1 MISALLKT
9 IEQGM
14 NVMRSSSR
22 LLLVGVLLFVFPILF
37 IWITQSFFSTAQSN
51 IVSSEKQKVGVL
63 HDSLTISAQ
72 ASESRD
78 ELIPELIQRY
88 VEQNADISKIRV
100 VEMDTDGV
108 LIKYSFDQ
116 EEVGTYVV
124 SDELFKNLPLAN
136 TKEVFIYPVIIDGVR
151 TWQVFSGVE
160 TGDARLIIFTE
171 HSFQLIDS
179 VMLARQQKSYLG
191 LTGIFLFLIALAY
204 WLNRQT
210 QWERQH
216 AKLAQKM
223 VERDLFTNMIAHEF
237 RTPLTAIKGYAS
249 FLEESSE
256 LSADNKRFATN
267 VRISAERLVLLV
279 SDFLEV
285 ARLQSGKIK
294 ISKERLDVA
303 GVLTPAVEDLQM
315 MAKNKNLVLIYKKSP
330 TPIYLKTDRAR
341 LTQVVTNLL
350 SNAIK
355 YTDTGMIEVE
365 CEETS
370 SQVVLRIKDSGSGI
384 SAEDQKKLFTPFTRV
399 GGVDGQ
405 SVPGTGLGMW
415 ITQQLLVLL
424 DADIAVE
431 SIHGVGTHVIVTFNT

>member
-1 MISALLKT
+1 MISTLLKT
-9 IEQGM
+9 IDRGM
-14 NVMRSSSR
+14 HVMRSNSR
-22 LLLVGVLLFVFPILF
+22 LLLVGILLFVFPLLF

-63 HDSLTISAQ
+63 HDALAISSQDSLKSDILVPQ
-72 ASESRD
+72 
-78 ELIPELIQRY
+78 LIARFI
-88 VEQNADISKIRV
+88 EQNDDVTKIRV
-100 VEMDTDGV
+100 VEMAADGV
-108 LIKYSFDQ
+108 LIRYSFNESEIDS
-116 EEVGTYVV
+116 YVE

-136 TKEVFIYPVIIDGVR
+136 TQEVFIYPAVIDGVR

-160 TGDARLIIFTE
+160 TQGKRLVVFTE
-171 HSFQLIDS
+171 HSFQMIDS

-210 QWERQH
+210 QWEKQH
-216 AKLAQKM
+216 DTLAKKI

-249 FLEESSE
+249 FLEESDE
-256 LSADNKRFATN
+256 LSPDNKRFATN

-285 ARLQSGKIK
+285 ARLQSGKIQ
-294 ISKERLDVA
+294 ISKERIDISE
-303 GVLTPAVEDLQM
+303 VLQPAVDDLQIV
-315 MAKNKNLVLIYKKSP
+315 AKNKDLQLVYK
-330 TPIYLKTDRAR
+330 TPFEPIFLKTDKAR
-341 LTQVVTNLL
+341 LTQVVINLV

-355 YTDTGMIEVE
+355 YTEFGVIEIE
-365 CEETS
+365 CERT
-370 SQVVLRIKDSGSGI
+370 VTAVILRIKDSGSGI

-431 SIHGVGTHVIVTFNT
+431 SIHAVGTHVIVTFNT